1 MAGIKLTKV
10 VQFFSADV
18 LTLAEVS
25 EQKRAIDA
33 TKAAALAE
41 VDRIDAAL
49 AHYAQVKVSHPGCA
63 TGGLKP
69 PPALDLRSLPSQA
82 CSGRAGGLRTRSRGL
97 QSPGRR
103 STTPVGL
110 LYVAALPPQRTI

>member
-49 AHYAQVKVSHPGCA
+49 AHYAQVIAIPSGLCNRGAEAPG
-63 TGGLKP
+63 
-69 PPALDLRSLPSQA
+69 S
-82 CSGRAGGLRTRSRGL
+82 
-97 QSPGRR
+97 
-103 STTPVGL
+103 
-110 LYVAALPPQRTI
+110 